1 MKKTLLFTSIL
12 MIAGAMNAWA
22 VECAKEG
29 TFGGVTLKTDKNDQ
43 YNIKC
48 VATIDATGE
57 DDFEVPEDFSVD
69 KVVFDRTFNAQLYQT
84 VILPISIKNGG
95 SVDGGNMCSLS
106 GIIRYSEHEDWK
118 ISCTSMDPKD
128 IVAHVPYIMQAYQ
141 SGPITFTA
149 KNQTAGDI
157 TIHKTTSDG
166 ASLNAFAE
174 NWEFRGTYTYKKWET
189 GDSQIGHVYGF
200 AANDKGDNI
209 KAGQFVRVAAGASV
223 KPMRAYLYYNKKS
236 ANAGRPAA
244 NGVKGFAAIDD
255 EDLPN
260 TIEVVFQDKNGETT
274 SIAQMN
280 TVTGEFTS
288 VTGWYDMKGRKLNK
302 KPTQKGT
309 YFNNGKK
316 VVIK

>member
-1 MKKTLLFTSIL
+1 MKRVFILSTIL
-12 MIAGAMNAWA
+12 MMAGAMNAWA
-22 VECAKEG
+22 AACAKDAAG
-29 TFGGVTLKTDKNDQ
+29 KYGAITIATVDG
-43 YNIKC
+43 KC
-48 VATIDATGE
+48 VATLDPDATT
-57 DDFEVPEDFSVD
+57 DTANVNILNDIAIDQFVYDRNF
-69 KVVFDRTFNAQLYQT
+69 KVENTNTGNAVFT
-84 VILPISIKNGG
+84 ICLPFDVNSNGNY
-95 SVDGGNMCSLS
+95 GGNLYKISTIQNYGDEKKPNWQIVAQQNAGPLYAGVPYFIQNVWNDNLTLIPAGPINTSSLS
-106 GIIRYSEHEDWK
+106 PVKFG
-118 ISCTSMDPKD
+118 
-128 IVAHVPYIMQAYQ
+128 
-141 SGPITFTA
+141 
-149 KNQTAGDI
+149 
-157 TIHKTTSDG
+157 
-166 ASLNAFAE
+166 E
-174 NWEFRGTYTYKKWET
+174 NDVWEFRGTYTYKKWED

-200 AANDKGDNI
+200 AAKKKDNV
-209 KAGQFVRVAAGASV
+209 KAGQFVKIKAGAYI

-288 VTGWYDMKGRKLNK
+288 VTGWYDMKGRKLDK

>member
-22 VECAKEG
+22 AACAETYSSDVLTIETVDG
-29 TFGGVTLKTDKNDQ
+29 
-43 YNIKC
+43 KC
-48 VATIDATGE
+48 VATFDATSE
-57 DDFEVPEDFSVD
+57 ETLVVPKNFTVD
-69 KVVFDRTFNAQLYQT
+69 KVVLNRGFNAKT
-84 VILPISIKNGG
+84 FGTMVLPISSDNIYFQNGQLNTISAMNCYEDNGKRTWQIDGQFVNSVKNPHIPFLIR
-95 SVDGGNMCSLS
+95 SDNNGNPLE
-106 GIIRYSEHEDWK
+106 IIGNS
-118 ISCTSMDPKD
+118 
-128 IVAHVPYIMQAYQ
+128 
-141 SGPITFTA
+141 PITVHA
-149 KNQTAGDI
+149 
-157 TIHKTTSDG
+157 TSSEDNL
-166 ASLNAFAE
+166 SSTFSDV
-174 NWEFRGTYTYKKWET
+174 WEFRGTYTYKKWET

-200 AANDKGDNI
+200 AANNKGDNI

-223 KPMRAYLYYNKKS
+223 KPMRAYLYYNKKT

-255 EDLPN
+255 EDLPS